1 MKSVMNELRK
11 WGLWWRRSWRYL
23 TAAVFS
29 GVMGSCVVT
38 GLGLAGTR
46 GEPIIVVLALMA
58 GAVGGAYWTRH
69 LLDRGIIK
77 L

>member
-1 MKSVMNELRK
+1 MNSMLSEIRR
-11 WGLWWRRSWRYL
+11 WGLWWLRSWRYL

-29 GVMGSCVVT
+29 GVMGSCVAGV
-38 GLGLAGTR
+38 LGLAGTR

>member
-1 MKSVMNELRK
+1 MKNVMKELRK
-11 WGLWWRRSWRYL
+11 WGLWWRLSWRYL

-29 GVMGSCVVT
+29 GVMGSCVA
-38 GLGLAGTR
+38 GFLGVAGTR

-58 GAVGGAYWTRH
+58 GAVGGACWTRH